1 MKNKINPTSISSL
14 DNVLHLNKK
23 ISKLLDTFQYKEAYN
38 ILENELIKDSSH
50 DSLLLKAIAG
60 FFIDLG
66 NESCN
71 KEIVEKGLRIL
82 LDNKYKIMQCVTED
96 SINYCLGNAYQSLHK
111 IDTQYISEFFPT
123 PENIETLFE
132 AKQYYLKSFK
142 SLDIKELNHYSIQVL
157 TNLGNNLINSGRYI
171 EAFQL
176 YDTVLKYNPGF
187 FYAQAAKAEGLLI
200 MVKYSQC
207 PITIALFIEV
217 YRLFNEAEKY
227 SIPFEAIKEKIRT
240 SKSYAYQFL
249 QEQNF
254 CISKIPHEIILNNE
268 EYKKH
273 PLKLKFFLD
282 NFLSLSE
289 HSLYCYC
296 NGAEKDDIT
305 IGHGGL
311 ESNNKKLVQLEL
323 LCNRVKSE
331 FCFSKELFFDYFH
344 DSKNTEK
351 TAHYENLV
359 DGIVNG
365 IKYEKLRTSF
375 RLCFGILDKIAE
387 GVCYIFDFT
396 LHKNESIYF
405 ENFWSKKRNSTRW
418 QEINQKRNIHLTA
431 LYSIAC
437 DLEKN
442 SGEFGFYKE
451 WRNKLEHGIFSI
463 KDNNYFDGQ
472 WEEEKFS
479 LKTDLDHFEKE
490 TLRLLQL
497 TRSAIFS
504 FVFCTRIELI
514 K

>member
-1 MKNKINPTSISSL
+1 MHHILN
-14 DNVLHLNKK
+14 LNKE
-23 ISKLLDTFQYKEAYN
+23 ISYLLDTCQYGEAN
-38 ILENELIKDSSH
+38 DALEKALMNRNVNDYLM
-50 DSLLLKAIAG
+50 LKAIAG

-66 NESCN
+66 NESYDR
-71 KEIVEKGLRIL
+71 KKVEKGLQIL
-82 LDNKYKIMQCVTED
+82 LDNKDKIKNYATED
-96 SINYCLGNAYQSLHK
+96 SLNYCIGNAYQSLYK
-111 IDTQYISEFFPT
+111 IDTEDVSDFFPI
-123 PENIETLFE
+123 PKNIETLFE
-132 AKQYYLKSFK
+132 AKQYYFRSFK
-142 SLDIKELNHYSIQVL
+142 ALDIRKPNHYSIQVL
-157 TNLGNNLINSGRYI
+157 TNLGNNLINSGRYV

-176 YDTVLKYNPGF
+176 YDNVLNYNHNF
-187 FYAQAAKAEGLLI
+187 FYALAAKAEGLLT

-217 YRLFNEAEKY
+217 YRLFSEAEKHQ
-227 SIPFEAIKEKIRT
+227 IPFETIKEKIKT
-240 SKSYAYQFL
+240 SKTYAYQFL

-254 CISKIPHEIILNNE
+254 CISKIPHEAILNNE
-268 EYKKH
+268 EYQKH

-289 HSLYCYC
+289 HSLYCSC

-305 IGHGGL
+305 IGHGGFQTK
-311 ESNNKKLVQLEL
+311 NKKIVQLEL
-323 LCNRVKSE
+323 LCNRIKSE

-344 DSKNTEK
+344 DLKTIAE

-359 DGIVNG
+359 NGIVNG

-387 GVCYIFDFT
+387 GICYIFDFAM
-396 LHKNESIYF
+396 HRNESIYF
-405 ENFWSKKRNSTRW
+405 ENFWSEKRNSTRW

-442 SGEFGFYKE
+442 NGEFGFYKE

-463 KDNNYFDGQ
+463 KDHNYFNSD
-472 WEEEKFS
+472 WEAEKFS
-479 LKTDLDHFEKE
+479 LRTDLDHFEKE

-504 FVFCTRIELI
+504 FVFCARIELI
-514 K
+514 ES

>member
-1 MKNKINPTSISSL
+1 MDRILN
-14 DNVLHLNKK
+14 LNKE
-23 ISKLLDTFQYKEAYN
+23 ISYLLDTCQYREAN
-38 ILENELIKDSSH
+38 DALEKALTNRDVNDYLI
-50 DSLLLKAIAG
+50 LKAIAG

-66 NESCN
+66 NESYDR
-71 KEIVEKGLRIL
+71 KKVEKGLQIL
-82 LDNKYKIMQCVTED
+82 LDNKDKIKNYVTED
-96 SINYCLGNAYQSLHK
+96 SINYCIGNAYQSFYK
-111 IDTQYISEFFPT
+111 IDTDDVSNFFPI

-132 AKQYYLKSFK
+132 AKQYYFRSFK
-142 SLDIKELNHYSIQVL
+142 ALDIRKPNHYSIQVF
-157 TNLGNNLINSGRYI
+157 TNLGNNLINSGRYV

-176 YDTVLKYNPGF
+176 YDNVLNYNHNF
-187 FYAQAAKAEGLLI
+187 FYALAAKAEGLLT

-217 YRLFNEAEKY
+217 YRLFNEAEKHK
-227 SIPFEAIKEKIRT
+227 IPFEAIREKIKT

-254 CISKIPHEIILNNE
+254 CISKIPHEAILNNE
-268 EYKKH
+268 EYQKH

-289 HSLYCYC
+289 HSLYCSC

-305 IGHGGL
+305 IGHGGFQT
-311 ESNNKKLVQLEL
+311 NNKKIVQLEL
-323 LCNRVKSE
+323 LCNRIKSE

-344 DSKNTEK
+344 DLK
-351 TAHYENLV
+351 TVAETTHYENLV

-387 GVCYIFDFT
+387 GICYIFDFT
-396 LHKNESIYF
+396 MHRNESIYF
-405 ENFWSKKRNSTRW
+405 ENFWSEKRNSTRW
-418 QEINQKRNIHLTA
+418 QEINKKRNIHLTA

-442 SGEFGFYKE
+442 NGEFGFYKE

-463 KDNNYFDGQ
+463 KDSKYFNSG

-504 FVFCTRIELI
+504 FVFCARIELI
-514 K
+514 ES